1 MKGSDRNVAEKG
13 GIAIKSGRFWQV
25 CKALK
30 MRVKT
35 VWCVTF
41 NKIFETLTNINSLHF
56 TNYHLHYTNLL
67 LVNYHKGYKITIPI
81 YKCTNIHR
89 DCI

>member
-1 MKGSDRNVAEKG
+1 MREKN
-13 GIAIKSGRFWQV
+13 
-25 CKALK
+25 
-30 MRVKT
+30 
-35 VWCVTF
+35 CVMCII
-41 NKIFETLTNINSLHF
+41 NKNFETLTNINILYF